1 LSRHNAHLLPY
12 LPVILLPVILF
23 AGPLLRFEALYWGT
37 PGLQFIPWRYFAWES
52 FMNGSIPLWNP
63 YSGMGAPLIANY
75 QSALFYPPGWILFLF
90 AALGG
95 APWLAWAHT
104 LLVVMHLV
112 WAGVGMI
119 RLIRWLGLGELAQA
133 VGAMCFALGGYLVA
147 RSGFASMVWTAAWL
161 PWIIL
166 GASQISSPILT
177 KAGPEKRTV
186 LLTLAVPIA
195 LMLLAGHAQ
204 LSWYILLMAFA
215 WIIYGGFIQS
225 GAAGAIRSV
234 FLYIAAGVVGALLAA
249 IQLLPTAEYLLQ
261 SQRSNAVDYE
271 AALSYS
277 FWPWRFLTL
286 LAPDLFGNP
295 GHGNYWG
302 YANYWEDAIYI
313 GVLPILL
320 ALATLSRLRIGR
332 KKKDTVFSSLV
343 RFLWML
349 ITIGFLLALGKF
361 TPIFPFLYQLVPT
374 FDMFNGP
381 ARFLIWPFFALS
393 LLASISIDHWRTPSG
408 KGLYWLRLSTA
419 GGFAVTLGALLA
431 WFFLQEISPTF
442 IRATALAG
450 IWGLGAGLLTLFIP
464 NHLNIRKIVVWQWL
478 VVIWVGLDLL
488 AAGWNINPTV
498 EMGFYQNRPSESS
511 LKVEGKRVYLSPKD
525 DYYLKFRRFMRFED
539 FRPIEDTINLRRIFM
554 PNLNLLDKIHSANN
568 YDPIVPGRYER
579 WMQSLQALTA
589 DERQHWLAM
598 MNVGLE
604 AKIDMHHPLGLR
616 YDRVTGGERLR
627 WYDCAVDVGDEEA
640 AFDLIK
646 QQLSI
651 NNMDMLILE
660 GTVIIEECTSFH
672 SPLNG
677 FMKILREQP
686 GMLSLR
692 VETDR
697 PGWVFLAD
705 TWYPGWRAQVNGQ
718 DIEIMRANYLFQAVA
733 VPAGTSVISLQYRP
747 TTFLAGMGLSV
758 IGWIIV
764 LISIIMMK
772 VSSNRSRLIHVS
784 NKQPIR

>member
-1 LSRHNAHLLPY
+1 VSRLKAHLLPY
-12 LPVILLPVILF
+12 LPVIILPVILF
-23 AGPLLRFEALYWGT
+23 AGPLIRFEALYWGT
-37 PGLQFIPWRYFAWES
+37 PGLQFIPWRVFAWES
-52 FMNGSIPLWNP
+52 FTNGSFPLWNP
-63 YSGMGAPLIANY
+63 YSGMGAPFIANY
-75 QSALFYPPGWILFLF
+75 QTALFYPPGWILFLF
-90 AALGG
+90 AAFGG
-95 APWLAWAHT
+95 VPCLAWAHT
-104 LLVVMHLV
+104 LLVVMHLI
-112 WAGVGMI
+112 WAGMGMI
-119 RLIRWLGLGELAQA
+119 RLTRWLGLGELAQA
-133 VGAMCFALGGYLVA
+133 VGAMCFALGGYVVA

-166 GASQISSPILT
+166 GASQISSPIMT
-177 KAGPEKRTV
+177 KVRTEKRKV

-204 LSWYILLMAFA
+204 LSWYILLIAFA
-215 WIIYGGFIQS
+215 WILFGGIIQS
-225 GAAGAIRSV
+225 GAAGAIRSI
-234 FLYIAAGVVGALLAA
+234 FWFIAAGVAGALLAA

-320 ALATLSRLRIGR
+320 ALGTLSMIGR
-332 KKKDTVFSSLV
+332 KKQDTAFSPLV
-343 RFLWML
+343 RFLWIM
-349 ITIGFLLALGKF
+349 IAAGFLLALGKF
-361 TPIFPFLYQLVPT
+361 TPIFPLLYQHVPT

-393 LLASISIDHWRTPSG
+393 LLASISIDRWRTPGG

-419 GGFAVTLGALLA
+419 GGFAITLGAFLA

-464 NHLNIRKIVVWQWL
+464 NHKNMSKRVVWQWL
-478 VVIWVGLDLL
+478 VVIWIGLDLL
-488 AAGWNINPTV
+488 AAGWNNNPTV
-498 EMGFYQNRPSESS
+498 GMGFYQNRPSESGFN
-511 LKVEGKRVYLSPKD
+511 LEGKRIYLSPKD

-539 FRPIEDTINLRRIFM
+539 FRPIEDTINLRRIMM
-554 PNLNLLDKIHSANN
+554 PNLNLLDQIHSANN
-568 YDPIVPGRYER
+568 YDPMIPGRYER
-579 WMQSLQALTA
+579 WMQSLHVLNA

-598 MNVGLE
+598 MDVGLE
-604 AKIDMHHPLGLR
+604 AKLDMHHPLGVR
-616 YDRVTGGERLR
+616 YDPVSGGERLR
-627 WYDCAVDVGDEEA
+627 WYDCAVFVDNEET
-640 AFDLIK
+640 AFEQVK
-646 QQLSI
+646 QQLSM
-651 NNMDMLILE
+651 NRMDLLILE
-660 GTVIIEECTSFH
+660 GPVINEDCTSFH

-677 FMKILREQP
+677 YLKILHEQP
-686 GMLSLR
+686 GMLSLQ

-705 TWYPGWRAQVNGQ
+705 TWYPGWQAQANGQ
-718 DIEIMRANYLFQAVA
+718 DIEIMRANYLFRAVA
-733 VPAGTSVISLQYRP
+733 VPAGSSEISLDYRP
-747 TTFLAGMGLSV
+747 TAFFAGMGLSLV
-758 IGWIIV
+758 GWIFV

-772 VSSNRSRLIHVS
+772 VSSNRSRLIHDR
-784 NKQPIR
+784 NK